1 MHLQG
6 WPQTHTYLQKQ
17 NFAPSPEG
25 LHRIIPKNLK
35 HPQNW
40 TSLCPPQ
47 QGEGGSCFSVSR
59 REEDCQVH
67 RPGPWST
74 SNLQGLPLPTQSSC
88 GPARPLYSCSV
99 IIVAIK
105 IHSFR
110 TQIRE
115 QVPFA

>member
-6 WPQTHTYLQKQ
+6 WPQNHTYLQKQ

-47 QGEGGSCFSVSR
+47 QGEGGPVSL
-59 REEDCQVH
+59 C
-67 RPGPWST
+67 PGEKRIARCTALGPGAPQTFKASPYPPRAPAALPDPST
-74 SNLQGLPLPTQSSC
+74 PVL
-88 GPARPLYSCSV
+88 
-99 IIVAIK
+99 
-105 IHSFR
+105 
-110 TQIRE
+110 
-115 QVPFA
+115 